1 MLGQD
6 PRSLSTEAVKKMAER
21 IDACNGVTVHCDQG
35 ATEKEMIS
43 PNGALEL

>member
-21 IDACNGVTVHCDQG
+21 IETCSGVTAHCDQG
-35 ATEKEMIS
+35 ATEKEMIN